1 MVAPTLDAFPRNA
14 LVSRIL
20 HYCHSGSSFG
30 ILELSPGMAL
40 LHFSALLSSKSF
52 LQKKCNCCFSPCQ
65 PGRCA
70 PLLPHLDIRAP

>member
-30 ILELSPGMAL
+30 IPELSPGMAL

-52 LQKKCNCCFSPCQ
+52 LQKKMQ
-65 PGRCA
+65 LL
-70 PLLPHLDIRAP
+70 LLPLPTRKVCPSPASPGH